1 MTTTKITQPQLLTF
15 TYKTLYCYFMDLSSP
30 FINQR
35 LTKLCPPKLF
45 RLWNLELFITKQI
58 TTNQVAALAGY
69 FLQRKLQLL
78 QNWNVSC
85 YKLHYAA
92 LAQQIASWCKEGKF
106 CIKSTF
112 RNFWHVLSGSGWPGS
127 ATVPR
132 WPLVHSTKR
141 KSRRVQVWSKKR
153 AAALFHP
160 LTVSEAVANQLAAP
174 EEGWGLCY
182 RCAAFWLFFAFFSN
196 FFSSLIK
203 NAKSNNWMNLIS
215 KCFLTT
221 IVHLNASAIKLIPQ
235 AKRWFHTQILL
246 KMEQ

>member
-1 MTTTKITQPQLLTF
+1 MTAIKITQPQLLTF

-35 LTKLCPPKLF
+35 LTKLCPPKLLG
-45 RLWNLELFITKQI
+45 LWNLELFITKQI

-112 RNFWHVLSGSGWPGS
+112 RNFGHVLSGSGWPGS

-174 EEGWGLCY
+174 EEGWGCY
-182 RCAAFWLFFAFFSN
+182 RCAAF
-196 FFSSLIK
+196 
-203 NAKSNNWMNLIS
+203 
-215 KCFLTT
+215 
-221 IVHLNASAIKLIPQ
+221 
-235 AKRWFHTQILL
+235 
-246 KMEQ
+246 

>member
-1 MTTTKITQPQLLTF
+1 MPTIRITQPQLLTF

-45 RLWNLELFITKQI
+45 GLWNLKLFITKQI

-78 QNWNVSC
+78 QNWNVSW
-85 YKLHYAA
+85 YELHYAA
-92 LAQQIASWCKEGKF
+92 LAQQIAARCKEGKF

-153 AAALFHP
+153 
-160 LTVSEAVANQLAAP
+160 
-174 EEGWGLCY
+174 C
-182 RCAAFWLFFAFFSN
+182 C
-196 FFSSLIK
+196 
-203 NAKSNNWMNLIS
+203 LIS
-215 KCFLTT
+215 PTDCLRGSCQPAGCSWGGVGLLSLSCFLNIFFHFSPTFFNFNKNFKKYTCNEFDPKMFSYHYRTLRHIGNKTDTT
-221 IVHLNASAIKLIPQ
+221 YNENS
-235 AKRWFHTQILL
+235 FTQRSD
-246 KMEQ
+246 

>member
-1 MTTTKITQPQLLTF
+1 MPTIRITQPQLLTF

-45 RLWNLELFITKQI
+45 GLWNLKLFITKQI
-58 TTNQVAALAGY
+58 ITNQVAAPAGY
-69 FLQRKLQLL
+69 FLLHKVQLL
-78 QNWNVSC
+78 QNWNVSW

-92 LAQQIASWCKEGKF
+92 LAQQIAARCKEGKF

-112 RNFWHVLSGSGWPGS
+112 RNFGHVLSGSGWPGS

-174 EEGWGLCY
+174 EEGWGCY
-182 RCAAFWLFFAFFSN
+182 RFPAFWIFFAFFS
-196 FFSSLIK
+196 I
-203 NAKSNNWMNLIS
+203 
-215 KCFLTT
+215 FL
-221 IVHLNASAIKLIPQ
+221 
-235 AKRWFHTQILL
+235 
-246 KMEQ
+246 